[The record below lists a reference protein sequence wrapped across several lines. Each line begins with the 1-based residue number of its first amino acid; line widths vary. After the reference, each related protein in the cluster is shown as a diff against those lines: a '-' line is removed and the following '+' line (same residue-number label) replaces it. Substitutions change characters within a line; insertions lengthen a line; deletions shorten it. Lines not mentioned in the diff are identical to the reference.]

1 MLKPPSKEHK
11 TKLQR
16 PHFCKTWSLQFR
28 APNIEVFHISN
39 KSCKSDVGQ
48 HCHRKVDESIYQ
60 TSQFGTLLREPWTL
74 FGSTLSTLDLSWNSL
89 CPLVAALLG
98 KGPIWTHSGQKKGFP
113 FRHHFKPKASKSHQK
128 PERVGAWKRSRNE
141 ITSQALQKRPNVA
154 LTP

>member
-28 APNIEVFHISN
+28 APNIEFFHISN

-60 TSQFGTLLREPWTL
+60 TSQFWTLFRDPGTL

-89 CPLVAALLG
+89 CPLGAALLG
-98 KGPIWTHSGQKKGFP
+98 NRPIWTHAGRKKDSLLGLILTQRP
-113 FRHHFKPKASKSHQK
+113 TK
-128 PERVGAWKRSRNE
+128 VTRNLNE
-141 ITSQALQKRPNVA
+141 
-154 LTP
+154 

>member
-28 APNIEVFHISN
+28 GPNIEVFHISN

-60 TSQFGTLLREPWTL
+60 TSQFWTL
-74 FGSTLSTLDLSWNSL
+74 FRDPGTLFGVTLTTLDLSWNSL
-89 CPLVAALLG
+89 CPLGAALLG
-98 KGPIWTHSGQKKGFP
+98 NQPIWTHAGIKTDSLLGLILTQRPTK
-113 FRHHFKPKASKSHQK
+113 
-128 PERVGAWKRSRNE
+128 VTRNLNE
-141 ITSQALQKRPNVA
+141 
-154 LTP
+154 